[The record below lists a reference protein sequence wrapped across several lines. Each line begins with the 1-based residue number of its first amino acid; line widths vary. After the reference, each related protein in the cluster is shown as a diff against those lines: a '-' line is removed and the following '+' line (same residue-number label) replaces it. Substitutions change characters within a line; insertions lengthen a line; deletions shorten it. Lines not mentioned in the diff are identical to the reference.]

1 MKPLTYKIKKDTPGE
16 YYIEYQETESKN
28 KVIKFT
34 QLQQYLHF
42 VDLLK
47 QAKYKQVPNN

>member
-1 MKPLTYKIKKDTPGE
+1 MKPLTYKIKKDTPNE
-16 YYIEYQETESKN
+16 YVIEYQETERIN
-28 KVIKFT
+28 KMIRFT
-34 QLQQYLHF
+34 FLQQYLHF

>member
-1 MKPLTYKIKKDTPGE
+1 MEPLTYKILKDTPGE
-16 YYIEYQETESKN
+16 YVIEYQETERRN
-28 KVIKFT
+28 KQIQFSLC
-34 QLQQYLHF
+34 QHYLHF

>member
-1 MKPLTYKIKKDTPGE
+1 MKPLTYKITKDTPGE
-16 YYIEYQETESKN
+16 YVIEYQETERRN
-28 KVIKFT
+28 KIIKFSF
-34 QLQQYLHF
+34 LQQYLHF

>member
-1 MKPLTYKIKKDTPGE
+1 MKPLTYKIKKDTPNE
-16 YYIEYQETESKN
+16 YVIEYQETEKRN
-28 KVIKFT
+28 KYIRFT
-34 QLQQYLHF
+34 YLQHYLHF

>member
-16 YYIEYQETESKN
+16 YVIEYQETERIN
-28 KVIKFT
+28 KQIQFSF
-34 QLQQYLHF
+34 LQQYLHF

>member
-1 MKPLTYKIKKDTPGE
+1 MKPLTYKILVDTPSE
-16 YYIEYQETESKN
+16 YVIEYQETERIN
-28 KVIKFT
+28 KEIKFT

-47 QAKYKQVPNN
+47 QAKYKQVPDN